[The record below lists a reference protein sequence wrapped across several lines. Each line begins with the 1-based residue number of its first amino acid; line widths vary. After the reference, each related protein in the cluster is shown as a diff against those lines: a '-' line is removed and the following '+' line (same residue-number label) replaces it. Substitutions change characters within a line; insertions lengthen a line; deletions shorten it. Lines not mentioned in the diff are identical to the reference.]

1 MKAIRIH
8 IIFPVIIIPLSE
20 VTAAHQTTG
29 KGIWLV

>member
-8 IIFPVIIIPLSE
+8 IIITGKTIPLSE

-29 KGIWLV
+29 KGILLV